1 MEVNFKIPNPSSI
14 TDDNFEG
21 MSDMELDLDYS
32 FGSSSDDK
40 KTVLR
45 PTRFDFYALVKPF
58 SSKFLIIRPDLGFS
72 VNTLTAGSSATFNW
86 GLLAEVNILVFTI
99 DVGTKLFEDV
109 WTQYLTATFNLGF
122 TDIIIGAKLR
132 GPTFGSSWTGKGF
145 GAFFGTRFGL

>member
-1 MEVNFKIPNPSSI
+1 M
-14 TDDNFEG
+14 
-21 MSDMELDLDYS
+21 
-32 FGSSSDDK
+32 
-40 KTVLR
+40 
-45 PTRFDFYALVKPF
+45 
-58 SSKFLIIRPDLGFS
+58 
-72 VNTLTAGSSATFNW
+72 TAGSNATFNW